1 MHHTHCLNC
10 NASLSGKFCSN
21 CGQKADTHRI
31 TLKHFV
37 QHDLLHGVWHIERG
51 ILFTLKEIFT
61 RPGKAAT
68 DYISGKRIRYYNIFY
83 LLLLIIGLNL
93 VVVHYAQ
100 KLNAGGQIAATGDGI
115 ALQRFLEE
123 HAKFIILSIIP
134 LFAFNGWLIFRRL
147 KLNIAEHAIIA
158 GFALLGCATITLGVN
173 LLKLVQLKT
182 GAGFLGNVNVFLLAV
197 MLLFPTWVYYLAARP
212 RFKFGGYLWRIVL
225 FYIIFLIEIIVEFI
239 LFILIT
245 TSGGNFEGSFMI

>member
-61 RPGKAAT
+61 RPGIAAT

-83 LLLLIIGLNL
+83 LLLLVIGLNL

-100 KLNAGGQIAATGDGI
+100 KLSAGGHIEATGDGI

-123 HAKFIILSIIP
+123 HTKFIVLSIIP
-134 LFAFNGWLIFRRL
+134 FFAFNGWLIFRRL

-158 GFALLGCATITLGVN
+158 GFALLGCATIALAVN
-173 LLKLVQLKT
+173 LFKLAQVKT
-182 GAGFLGNVNVFLLAV
+182 GAGFFGDASVVLLLV
-197 MLLFPTWVYYLAARP
+197 MSLFPAWAYYLASRP
-212 RFKFGGYLWRIVL
+212 RFKFGGYLWRIIL
-225 FYIIFLIEIIVEFI
+225 FYIIFLIEIILEFI
-239 LFILIT
+239 VFITI
-245 TSGGNFEGSFMI
+245 TSGGNFEGSFTI